1 MTYNAGTPNANA
13 SPGVFPTQANTNFT
27 RLKTIINAE
36 HVFND
41 TTQADDGVHKQVS
54 LVTRATP
61 GSLTSG
67 TNGMAYVTQINGV
80 GQLFFYNGSTDEQ
93 ISDGYLKSTALTV
106 SASYGNVAAIPI
118 NMYGEISMYKGT
130 TIQRGCFVSDNTTV
144 RGYSYAEKWQTGSA
158 PTEILRL
165 ANDTG
170 TAGIML
176 RVANFTG
183 DSSYNGTWSYQIKY
197 RPR

>member
-1 MTYNAGTPNANA
+1 MSYNTGVPNAAA
-13 SPGVFPTQANTNFT
+13 SPGLFPVQSNTNFD

-41 TTQADDGVHKQVS
+41 TAAADDGVHKQVS
-54 LVTRATP
+54 LVTRSTP
-61 GSLTSG
+61 GALTSG
-67 TNGMAYVTQINGV
+67 TSGVLYTNVVNGV

-93 ISDGYLKSTALTV
+93 ISDGYIKGTGLNIASTGT
-106 SASYGNVAAIPI
+106 YYTIAAIPV
-118 NMYGEISMYKGT
+118 NMYGEISIYQGT
-130 TIQRGCFVSDNTTV
+130 KIQRGCFISDNLIV
-144 RGYSYAEKWQTGSA
+144 RGYSYAEKWETGSA

-170 TAGIML
+170 TNGLNL
-176 RVANFTG
+176 RVGSFTG
-183 DSSYNGTWSYQIKY
+183 GGTGTWSYQIKY